1 MRSLALRKA
10 CCAGVTRSLAK
21 TRSAVRR
28 KGVAVVVFELA
39 RTLVIWGGGLYLEHT
54 VTARGMTVRSHFGLD
69 VPVILLGVLLVAVAA
84 AFSVGSELAEERA
97 LTV

>member
-1 MRSLALRKA
+1 
-10 CCAGVTRSLAK
+10 VTRSLAK
-21 TRSAVRR
+21 TRFACDGSGLLLSRSSSPGR
-28 KGVAVVVFELA
+28 W
-39 RTLVIWGGGLYLEHT
+39 VIWGGGLYLEHT